1 MTEALSKGQKRRA
14 EIIEV
19 ARSVLIEDGYDG
31 FVLRHIAERAGIK
44 LGNLQYY
51 FSTRD
56 DLIEEVARAENHG
69 GLMAIRKLETSSAG
83 PAEKLRQLVHAIV
96 GQWHREG
103 GKVFIVVSLLA
114 VHQPRF
120 RRLHLENYR
129 DFYEAFCDVLSELE
143 PGTRRSVLMRKVRV
157 ATALLDGALFQIPL
171 ERGRGSKKKLD
182 EFFDELADSMLR
194 LVGHAV

>member
-1 MTEALSKGQKRRA
+1 VTEALSKGQKRRA